1 MESKTSSEVV
11 AEICLNHYGHEI
23 DREHL
28 RCLRLPQLERQKL
41 AGRII
46 SGVPLS
52 RILDDVILSCDDGSS
67 SDTEDLFE
75 PFNPD
80 QSKID
85 SQLTLLN
92 LLTSRQLR
100 SMAQR
105 SGVKGN
111 LHSSDPES
119 VTLKLEE
126 EKQRDPGVVLF
137 FKPQEESSQISF
149 LEDNDMV
156 LIIQTS
162 DQREM
167 LKKFGKIICI
177 DSTHNTNKYKFLLYS
192 IVVICPFGKG
202 YPVAHMITN
211 KPESQDIVTLFFA
224 KVAEALGDSV
234 QELHTRWLM
243 SDNTPIF
250 FNAFKE
256 VFPSNPTW
264 LMCLWHVKQCWLRK
278 STKIQD
284 ADIRVSETQL

>member
-11 AEICLNHYGHEI
+11 AEICLNHYGHQI

-46 SGVPLS
+46 SGVSIS
-52 RILDDVILSCDDGSS
+52 RIFDDVILSCDDGSS
-67 SDTEDLFE
+67 SDMEDLFE

-80 QSKID
+80 QPKID

-92 LLTSRQLR
+92 LLTTRQLR
-100 SMAQR
+100 SMGHR

-111 LHSSDPES
+111 LHSNDPES
-119 VTLKLEE
+119 VRLRLGEE
-126 EKQRDPGVVLF
+126 EQRDPGLLLF
-137 FKPQEESSQISF
+137 YKPQEECSQIPF
-149 LEDNDMV
+149 LEDKDMV

-192 IVVICPFGKG
+192 IVVTSPSSRK
-202 YPVAHMITN
+202 PVN
-211 KPESQDIVTLFFA
+211 VRE
-224 KVAEALGDSV
+224 
-234 QELHTRWLM
+234 R
-243 SDNTPIF
+243 
-250 FNAFKE
+250 
-256 VFPSNPTW
+256 
-264 LMCLWHVKQCWLRK
+264 
-278 STKIQD
+278 
-284 ADIRVSETQL
+284 